1 MTLDK
6 NFVFHLVPD
15 GPEPNLAIPGPLG
28 VALRL
33 HSMYP
38 NSRILTSST
47 NQSGLDADSR
57 ISEAKIEIYPKLQYK
72 SKLVT
77 GLSIKLVKRFI
88 FLPRKSLVHIHL
100 SRSITTA
107 ILSLASLIR
116 SDLTIIVQTHGSV
129 KSSRH
134 LGKKFFDFC
143 FTRIFLGIAKYLIAL
158 QENEVSHLEKI
169 GGQKAKI
176 VIIPNSIAPLSA
188 DELLAINEYNSEKI
202 TVLFVGHLRPAK
214 QVMTFLEV
222 AKIEKYHYLDFK
234 IAGPDGGDLG
244 RLKEGLSNLRQRN
257 VEYLGSL
264 TWPELSK
271 AYITS
276 DIILS
281 PALDAPFDLSFL
293 DGVARGCIGVAS
305 REFNNWE
312 VLQNAGVLI
321 SKDTSIQKLEDQL
334 DRAINLLKQENFNR
348 LLISES
354 VIRSFGA
361 SRVIEKWIQ
370 IYSSELRISQ
380 I

>member
-1 MTLDK
+1 MTFDK

-28 VALRL
+28 VSLRL

-38 NSRILTSST
+38 NSRILTSSINHT
-47 NQSGLDADSR
+47 GLDADSR
-57 ISEAKIEIYPKLQYK
+57 ISEAEIEIYPKLQYK

-77 GLSIKLVKRFI
+77 GLSIKLVKSFI
-88 FLPRKSLVHIHL
+88 FLPRQSLVHIHL

-143 FTRIFLGIAKYLIAL
+143 FTRILMIKATYLIAL
-158 QENEVSHLEKI
+158 QENEAFHIEKI
-169 GGQKAKI
+169 GGDKAKI

-188 DELLAINEYNSEKI
+188 YELLAIDEYNSEKI

-234 IAGPDGGDLG
+234 IAGPDGGDL
-244 RLKEGLSNLRQRN
+244 RKLKEELSKLRQRN

-312 VLQNAGVLI
+312 ILQNAGVLI
-321 SKDTSIQKLEDQL
+321 AKDTSVQELGDQL
-334 DRAINLLKQENFNR
+334 DLAINLLKQWSFNR
-348 LLISES
+348 RLISES
-354 VIRSFGA
+354 VINSFGA

-370 IYSSELRISQ
+370 IYNSELINS
-380 I
+380 